1 MSENEKP
8 LKWLRKQDGEWEWA
22 ANYLRDQLDAE
33 YMSRLKGNAL
43 TRFSTY
49 ENVVAAIRQIQ
60 EDRLDLVIRLQGA
73 IRQRRYRSD
82 SNGRK
87 PLTFTLTKETITTLN
102 SIVKR
107 VKENRRSTAERD
119 KVNETAVITAL
130 IEKEG
135 QATEAERDYEKQLK
149 ESVSRERKIAAQAAA
164 SMTAQRDEALKH
176 AERYLKL
183 LAQWEL
189 AWPDEKPPAASEEEI
204 AKIVEPRMKDL
215 KDALAYI
222 AVRDDLT
229 TERPK

>member
-1 MSENEKP
+1 MSGNEKP

-22 ANYLRDQLDAE
+22 ADYLKNQLDAE
-33 YMSRLKGNAL
+33 YMSRLKGDAF
-43 TRFSTY
+43 TRFATY
-49 ENVVAAIRQIQ
+49 ENVVATIREIQ
-60 EDRLDLVIRLQGA
+60 EDWPVLIIKLQGA

-87 PLTFTLTKETITTLN
+87 PVTFTLSKETITTLN

-107 VKENRRSTAERD
+107 AKENRRSTAERE

-149 ESVSRERKIAAQAAA
+149 ESVSRERKIAVQVAA
-164 SMTAQRDEALKH
+164 SLTAQRDEALKH

-183 LAQWEL
+183 LARWEL
-189 AWPDEKPPAASEEEI
+189 MWPDEKPPSASEEEI